1 MYWGAGYFATAQYAR
16 PVALFRYRSIRA
28 LATPISLS
36 LNTAPLAVLCAHCVA
51 RIRTAFFYGRLGSS
65 RAIADQ
71 WSLFCKDPQNR
82 YDSHRAPQRCGVVL
96 RLLKGDYDEQ
106 TACYAMR
113 MWFCARAM
121 EQFSLCRR
129 RGRSSLAARR
139 TRLDDS
145 SRNGYDD
152 ASHGL
157 SQ

>member
-1 MYWGAGYFATAQYAR
+1 MPSGGW
-16 PVALFRYRSIRA
+16 LFRYRSIR
-28 LATPISLS
+28 LPCRPISLS
-36 LNTAPLAVLCAHCVA
+36 LNTGSGYAYFAIAQYGSACRAMCSLRCAH
-51 RIRTAFFYGRLGSS
+51 THGFFYGRLGNS

-96 RLLKGDYDEQ
+96 RLLKRDYDEQ